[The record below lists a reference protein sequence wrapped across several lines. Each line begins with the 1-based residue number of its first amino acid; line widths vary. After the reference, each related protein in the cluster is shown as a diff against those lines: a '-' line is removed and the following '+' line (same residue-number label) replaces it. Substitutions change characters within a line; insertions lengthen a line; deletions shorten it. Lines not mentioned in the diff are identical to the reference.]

1 MAKAI
6 FMVDFDDLG
15 WLFMADG
22 EGERKNI
29 NKKSINKRTVN
40 SRCWIFYCL
49 LFKEKS
55 LKKLLRW
62 IEKKKKK
69 ESQILFLIKIATL
82 EMLSESYED
91 ILT

>member
-49 LFKEKS
+49 LFKE
-55 LKKLLRW
+55 
-62 IEKKKKK
+62 
-69 ESQILFLIKIATL
+69 SQILFLIKIATL